1 MALSHRVERVAE
13 QIREEVSQIVATE
26 VADPGVGLVTVTR
39 VKVTA
44 DLSLA
49 RVYWTIMG
57 DTAQRKETAKALTRA
72 TSFVRRLLSQ
82 RLTLRRSPEV
92 QFLFDQSVAAQ
103 DRVEEILYELKQ
115 EEAARELPAEGDGA
129 GTPHDSTLDASSIAP
144 DGASASAP
152 DGATADE
159 TADKPAA
166 PMSPVTPVT
175 PDE

>member
-1 MALSHRVERVAE
+1 MDTVVALSHRVERVAE

-115 EEAARELPAEGDGA
+115 EEAARELPAEADSA
-129 GTPHDSTLDASSIAP
+129 GTPLDS
-144 DGASASAP
+144 
-152 DGATADE
+152 

-166 PMSPVTPVT
+166 PAAPVTPAT